1 MFQYAA
7 ALILSAHHKVALP
20 PISENKHSGRD
31 YRESLYYRLPHIS
44 EATAPD
50 LPLDAFTPWRPTD
63 FRGPVL
69 LRGYFQYL
77 PTIEPV
83 IPTISKDIVN
93 YLTPQREML
102 RKKYHLSDLSTIG
115 FIHVRRGDYL
125 TAPAGFNT
133 MDYTTYYQKAKALAP
148 NLSRWLILSDDVA
161 WCKTN
166 LHDEVINEPD
176 ELVGLALMSL
186 CHGGAIIANSTYS
199 WWGAMLGPDKAGA
212 PVIYPLQ
219 WLNNAQPVI
228 FQRSWIGC

>member
-1 MFQYAA
+1 MATQ
-7 ALILSAHHKVALP
+7 LKCEVLLP

-31 YRESLYYRLPHIS
+31 YRECLYYRLPHTNHIPPY
-44 EATAPD
+44 EIA
-50 LPLDAFTPWRPTD
+50 LDAFTPWTPQISSV
-63 FRGPVL
+63 PIL

-83 IPTISKDIVN
+83 MPTVCTDLLN
-93 YLTPQREML
+93 YLTQQREML
-102 RKKYHLSDLSTIG
+102 RNKYALQDLSTIG

-125 TAPAGFNT
+125 TAPAGFNSL
-133 MDYTTYYQKAKALAP
+133 DYKVYYDRAKMQAP
-148 NLSRWLILSDDVA
+148 ILSRWLILSDDVT

-166 LHDEVINEPD
+166 LPDEIIDEPD

-199 WWGAMLGPDKAGA
+199 WWGAMLGAHPARA

-219 WLNNAQPVI
+219 WLNDAHPII
-228 FQRSWIGC
+228 FHRTWIGC